1 MMIVISPSPAN
12 ERVPLQSDRATEV
25 MRSIGTERY
34 SKACFELFAQPL
46 EVDHWALFRYSGSNA
61 VHCVATASRSYA
73 VAAKENINRFVG
85 RHYSVDPSLSALKGR
100 PLQTAYVVKMEIDDI
115 RDRQYRHC
123 FGQTHVQERL
133 SYFYGVGSD
142 LYQLSVFRR
151 TGMRP
156 FSPSDMTQFSGLANF
171 VVASAVKHDMFRQA
185 AAGIPRHLDLDAIEH
200 LLQYVPG
207 SLSKREVQVC
217 ARVIAG
223 MTIDRTA
230 LDLAI
235 KRTSVVTYRQRAYEK
250 LNISRQNELVALVN
264 NLRFDNTA
272 GSQVA

>member
-1 MMIVISPSPAN
+1 MIVISPAVTN
-12 ERVPLQSDRATEV
+12 ARVPLHSDRASEV

-34 SKACFELFAQPL
+34 SMACFEVFEQPL
-46 EVDHWALFRYSGSNA
+46 EVDHWALFRYSGSNS
-61 VHCVATASRSYA
+61 VHCVATASRTYA
-73 VAAKENINRFVG
+73 VAAKDNIDRFVG

-100 PLQTAYVVKMEIDDI
+100 SLRSAYVVKMQIDDI
-115 RDRQYRHC
+115 RDRQYRYC
-123 FGQTHVQERL
+123 FGATHVQERL

-142 LYQLSVFRR
+142 LYQLSVFRS

-156 FSPSDMTQFSGLANF
+156 FTASDMTQFSGLANF
-171 VVASAVKHDMFRQA
+171 VVASAVKHELFRQA
-185 AAGIPRHLDLDAIEH
+185 AAGIPRHLDLEAIEH
-200 LLQYVPG
+200 LLQDVAG

-250 LNISRQNELVALVN
+250 LNISRQNELVALIN
-264 NLRFDNTA
+264 NVRFDDATGA
-272 GSQVA
+272 QAA

>member
-1 MMIVISPSPAN
+1 MIVISPTLSN
-12 ERVPLQSDRATEV
+12 ERIPLHSDRATEV

-34 SKACFELFAQPL
+34 SKACFEVFEQPL

-61 VHCVATASRSYA
+61 VHCVATASKSYT
-73 VAAKENINRFVG
+73 VAAKENCNRFAG

-100 PLQTAYVVKMEIDDI
+100 PMQSAYVVKMQIDDI
-115 RDRQYRHC
+115 RDRQYRTC

-151 TGMRP
+151 TGMRA
-156 FSPSDMTQFSGLANF
+156 FSSADMTQFSGLANF
-171 VVASAVKHDMFRQA
+171 VVTSAVKHEMFRQA
-185 AAGIPRHLDLDAIEH
+185 AAGIPRHLDLEAIEH

-250 LNISRQNELVALVN
+250 LNISRQNELLALVN
-264 NLRFDNTA
+264 NLRFDSTSSVQA
-272 GSQVA
+272 A